1 MITRNY
7 FHTLEEWIPY
17 LKNIKCKRFRINTYG
32 NYWNDGTFENFIVTF
47 CEENR
52 VDEELKKSNVYNIE
66 ILPYR
71 NTMVIDVDYIRF
83 YKDSKDDIIADLWEK
98 LYCNNTNADRMEEL
112 FKRCQAGLTTKS
124 DFEWKD

>member
-32 NYWNDGTFENFIVTF
+32 NYWNDGAFENFIVTF
-47 CEENR
+47 
-52 VDEELKKSNVYNIE
+52 DEQDEKLKKSNVYNIE

-83 YKDSKDDIIADLWEK
+83 YKDSKDDVIANLWEK
-98 LYCNNTNADRMEEL
+98 LYYNNTNADRMEEL
-112 FKRCQAGLTTKS
+112 FKRCQAGLATKS